1 MIRVNGGV
9 LRLMMIFGLLLAGA
23 ASFGDSGEAAA
34 DRLVI
39 DPGMFDRLPAVKAD
53 KTFERGARGLGHTGP
68 RIMLRQP
75 DEDSV
80 FGEGEAV
87 TVHVEFLPAAD
98 GTAPDMATL
107 KIKVR
112 KGFFGR
118 DITEAVEPYV
128 EGAAIR
134 VPAVDFSGHTGKFRF
149 EIRIRDHRNRESKA
163 EFRVKIRT

>member
-1 MIRVNGGV
+1 M
-9 LRLMMIFGLLLAGA
+9 
-23 ASFGDSGEAAA
+23 
-34 DRLVI
+34 I
-39 DPGMFDRLPAVKAD
+39 DPGTFDSLPAAGAE

-118 DITEAVEPYV
+118 DITEAWSPTWKAPRFACRRWTSRATR
-128 EGAAIR
+128 GN
-134 VPAVDFSGHTGKFRF
+134 FGSRF
-149 EIRIRDHRNRESKA
+149 ES
-163 EFRVKIRT
+163 RTTGTARARWSSA